1 MADLTLPAFEMDCR
15 DWLVLDAVEAGYP
28 EDAAEAPV
36 LAVLSTAVIDDDIR
50 EATGA
55 LTVGLLD
62 DEDFEARQVAP
73 GADAL
78 ELLDWT
84 VEPGTR
90 RYVMPAPGEHRLA
103 VLAEFVVPGDLTGNG
118 DELDRRVEALMASFR
133 WQDA

>member
-15 DWLVLDAVEAGYP
+15 DWLVLSAADVGLPDDAV
-28 EDAAEAPV
+28 EAPV
-36 LAVLSTAVIDDDIR
+36 LAVLSTAVIDDDIA

-62 DEDFEARQVAP
+62 DEELAARRVAP
-73 GADAL
+73 GAAAL

-84 VEPGTR
+84 CEPGAR

-103 VLAEFVVPGDLTGNG
+103 ILAEFVVPEAAT
-118 DELDRRVEALMASFR
+118 DELDRRVQALMASFR
-133 WQDA
+133 WQEV